1 MRVVGVT
8 RDKNMKK
15 IHFSFAIKMR
25 LDTNTLKRVVNNID
39 QKCYLRL
46 KLINV
51 VI

>member
-1 MRVVGVT
+1 MSVVGVT

-15 IHFSFAIKMR
+15 IFSFAVKMR
-25 LDTNTLKRVVNNID
+25 LDTNTFKRVVNNID

-46 KLINV
+46 KLIYV